1 MDNSKIWEEVLEKIK
16 ENITPISFETWFKPL
31 QIRKID
37 RDLNIVYIEISADKR
52 NDFIINTIK
61 NRYLPTLEGAFKSV
75 LNDDFRVVLKNSEQY
90 AFEAVSYTHL
100 DVYKRQ
106 ASCSGEMSYRCFFPS
121 LLRERLSL

>member
-52 NDFIINTIK
+52 NDFIT
-61 NRYLPTLEGAFKSV
+61 AFAV
-75 LNDDFRVVLKNSEQY
+75 FIIGIFPRQLDCAFIRFRPGVCKKY
-90 AFEAVSYTHL
+90 FCHAGRR
-100 DVYKRQ
+100 RQ
-106 ASCSGEMSYRCFFPS
+106 RFSGFHHR
-121 LLRERLSL
+121 RGGI

>member
-37 RDLNIVYIEISADKR
+37 RDLNIVYIEISADK
-52 NDFIINTIK
+52 
-61 NRYLPTLEGAFKSV
+61 
-75 LNDDFRVVLKNSEQY
+75 
-90 AFEAVSYTHL
+90 

-106 ASCSGEMSYRCFFPS
+106 NSHCIGMRTLSTAAKEFIVKRP
-121 LLRERLSL
+121 REGGQSIKI